1 MRHGRGVSHALVA
14 VLIGLAVSG
23 CVRQPPRVAGPNIQP
38 DSLDAMAYGVPGRTP
53 IKTQPYIAT
62 SDAPAPIRNPKFVTD
77 TSPFAQG
84 QPLEAPYTLDGGDRV
99 RVMVFGQEGL
109 NASYII
115 DPSGQIT
122 LPLAGSIQARGLT
135 KDQLSA
141 AIAAKLKQGYIRD
154 PQVAVDIEIYRPFF
168 ILGEV
173 TSPGQYPYV
182 ANMTAET
189 AVAIAGGFTPRAD
202 RKDITI
208 IRMIKGVTYRG
219 KLPPATPLRPG
230 DTIDVGERWF

>member
-1 MRHGRGVSHALVA
+1 MRHRRIISHVLLIVLAGLVVSACA
-14 VLIGLAVSG
+14 
-23 CVRQPPRVAGPNIQP
+23 RQPSRVAGPPIQT
-38 DSLDAMAYGVPGRTP
+38 SGLDAMTYGAGNRAPV
-53 IKTQPYIAT
+53 KTQAYVNT
-62 SDAPAPIRNPKFVTD
+62 WDAPDPVKRPVFVTD
-77 TSPFAQG
+77 SSPFAQG
-84 QPLEAPYTLDGGDRV
+84 QPLASPYTLDGGDRV

-109 NASYII
+109 NASYMV
-115 DPSGQIT
+115 DPSGLIT
-122 LPLAGSIQARGLT
+122 LPLAGSITARGLT
-135 KDQLSA
+135 KDQLAS

-202 RKDITI
+202 RKDITV
-208 IRMIKGVTYRG
+208 IRVIKGVTYRG

-230 DTIDVGERWF
+230 DTIEVAERWF